1 MLPASTVVCMCLS
14 DELCC
19 VVGYCC
25 ALLGNGSQLGNHLQ
39 WKKYRR
45 FQCAE
50 QRSHAAA
57 LTALS
62 FSVGGKNKKWKNMFS
77 TRICIVVRHFEARY
91 GYFL

>member
-1 MLPASTVVCMCLS
+1 MAEALGNRCFLQVCMCLS

-19 VVGYCC
+19 AVGYCC

-62 FSVGGKNKKWKNMFS
+62 FSVCVCGGESGKP
-77 TRICIVVRHFEARY
+77 C
-91 GYFL
+91 FLLGFVL